1 MNVLKKEFILCPYC
15 KTIFFTYSTPI
26 EVCPQCG
33 SKWETKKKEKNIFL
47 FKIIRHIKILIKI
60 QKIKHYIKQ
69 NKERI

>member
-15 KTIFFTYSTPI
+15 KTIFFTYPTPI

-33 SKWETKKKEKNIFL
+33 SKWEIKKKEKNNFL

-60 QKIKHYIKQ
+60 QRIKFMIRGRK
-69 NKERI
+69 